1 VNILFIASKI
11 DLSFRSLPGLDGSR
25 WSKGSSL
32 HSRAIRSRNGCLF
45 SSGSVLASK
54 TTGEKDN
61 PAFPIRTKPHLPERA
76 SKLQDISTE
85 FFQGHRP
92 CFAFIMA
99 RSEMPSP
106 KGFMNRR
113 SNAFSH
119 VFLYG
124 RPGRL
129 RKPEMRACVRFLAK
143 EGGNRCL
150 CSARHLFLVG
160 VYRRCFN
167 CQPSEAQDAQQSGL
181 SSKEGQHFV

>member
-1 VNILFIASKI
+1 MGADGPKVHHFIPERSEVGMAVC
-11 DLSFRSLPGLDGSR
+11 SLPDPS
-25 WSKGSSL
+25 W
-32 HSRAIRSRNGCLF
+32 RARLQERKTIPRSDLIMAA
-45 SSGSVLASK
+45 L
-54 TTGEKDN
+54 
-61 PAFPIRTKPHLPERA
+61 PIRTKPHLPERA

>member
-1 VNILFIASKI
+1 MRHSGR
-11 DLSFRSLPGLDGSR
+11 FRGLMGADGPSDYKSE
-25 WSKGSSL
+25 WL
-32 HSRAIRSRNGCLF
+32 
-45 SSGSVLASK
+45 SVLFRIRPGESRLRGRK
-54 TTGEKDN
+54 TIPRSDLIM
-61 PAFPIRTKPHLPERA
+61 AALPIRTKPHLPERA

-167 CQPSEAQDAQQSGL
+167 CQPTEAQDAQQSGL

>member
-1 VNILFIASKI
+1 MRHSGR
-11 DLSFRSLPGLDGSR
+11 FRGLMGADGPSDYKSE
-25 WSKGSSL
+25 WL
-32 HSRAIRSRNGCLF
+32 
-45 SSGSVLASK
+45 SVLFRIRPGESRLRGRK
-54 TTGEKDN
+54 TIPRSDLIM
-61 PAFPIRTKPHLPERA
+61 AALPIRTKPHLPERA

-143 EGGNRCL
+143 EGQGGREQVSVFGQAPVLGGCISEVFQL
-150 CSARHLFLVG
+150 SA
-160 VYRRCFN
+160 
-167 CQPSEAQDAQQSGL
+167 
-181 SSKEGQHFV
+181 